1 MSQLAI
7 LGGRPVRSEPFPA
20 WPVHDEREAKAIQ
33 AVLASR
39 NWGGY
44 PSPNVHAKAFA
55 EAFAAAH
62 TARFCVPAANGTVTL
77 EIALRAAGVT
87 AGDEV
92 IVTPYT
98 WIATGA
104 APVYLNAVP
113 VFADIDP
120 ETYCLDPKAVEA
132 AITPRT
138 KAIMPVH
145 LGCRMADMDALM
157 AIAAKHGLT
166 VIEDCAHMHGARW
179 NGRGAGSLGHLG
191 SFSFQ
196 SSKLMTAGEGGAI
209 LTSDPMLAERCHS
222 LVNCG
227 RKMEGYDSF
236 DGWMLGWNYRISEW
250 QAAVL
255 ACQTERLEEQTI
267 LREQNA
273 EYLYQALAD
282 VPGIRPLRRDPRITR
297 TGNYQVILR
306 YDPAGFGGLKR
317 DRFADALTAEGIEVD
332 PYFYIPLYQSPLFTV
347 TAKDYPMI
355 RERYGDAITND
366 SVSCPVA
373 EKAAYHEAL
382 WIHHPLFMGT
392 HRDMDQIAEAIRKIQ
407 RNASELG

>member
-1 MSQLAI
+1 MSELAI
-7 LGGRPVRSEPFPA
+7 HGGKPVRGEPFPP
-20 WPVHDEREAKAIQ
+20 WPLHDEREAKAVE
-33 AVLASR
+33 AVLQSR

-55 EAFAAAH
+55 ESFASEH
-62 TARFCVPAANGTVTL
+62 TARFCIPAANGTVTL
-77 EIALRAAGVT
+77 KIALRAAGIR

-98 WIATGA
+98 WVATAA

-113 VFADIDP
+113 VFADVDP
-120 ETYCLDPKAVEA
+120 DTYCLDPKAVLA

-138 KAIMPVH
+138 RAIIPVH

-157 AIAAKHGLT
+157 EIACKHDLT

-179 NGRGAGSLGHLG
+179 KDRGAGSIGHLG

-209 LTSDPMLAERCHS
+209 LTSDPELAERCHS

-227 RKMEGYDSF
+227 RKLEGYDSF
-236 DGWMLGWNYRISEW
+236 DGWMLGWNDRMTEW
-250 QAAVL
+250 QGAVL
-255 ACQTERLEEQTI
+255 EIQCQRLAEQTR
-267 LREQNA
+267 LREENA
-273 EYLYQALAD
+273 EYLYEALAG
-282 VPGIRPLRRDPRITR
+282 VEGIRPLRRDPRITR

-306 YDPAGFGGLKR
+306 YDPAGFAGVPR
-317 DRFADALTAEGIEVD
+317 DRFAEALTAEGIEVD

-347 TAKDYPMI
+347 TAADYPMI
-355 RERYGDAITND
+355 RERYGDAIGND
-366 SVSCPVA
+366 SASCPVA
-373 EKAAYHEAL
+373 ERAAYHEAL

-392 HRDMDQIAEAIRKIQ
+392 HRDMDQVVDAIRKIQ
-407 RNASELG
+407 RNATDL